1 MPQDQT
7 SILQDASPRRMTD
20 SLCLQSNPSGPMCP
34 AFYYLVGYN
43 PLGFDGFGSDKA
55 TMGAF
60 LFTWP
65 DGDTKV
71 RDTLIVGMRG

>member
-1 MPQDQT
+1 
-7 SILQDASPRRMTD
+7 
-20 SLCLQSNPSGPMCP
+20 MCP